1 MLVEIFGDQ
10 GRHTRAAVGSNALP
24 LGISVE
30 IDAIVQLKQMTSP
43 KSEFFFIDSLKK
55 VKKDN
60 WNHCIS
66 NDHPFLQY
74 EFLLALEESKSACA
88 QTGWK
93 PHHYIEVN
101 DK

>member
-1 MLVEIFGDQ
+1 
-10 GRHTRAAVGSNALP
+10 
-24 LGISVE
+24 
-30 IDAIVQLKQMTSP
+30 MTSP

-60 WNHCIS
+60 WNDCIS

-74 EFLLALEESKSACA
+74 DFLLALEESKSACA
-88 QTGWK
+88 ETGWK

-101 DK
+101 GKK